1 MKLGPQFLPPRQSVV
16 YLHTT
21 LMLNATGTNQRTFGM
36 VLAENYLRMV
46 PEEDRE
52 ERGFRITQGSSADV
66 AADKKHNGQ
75 ILGRYLSGDLR
86 TLPANLEDA
95 WVMSLPEPYRSN
107 CERDLARRR
116 GMLAVAM
123 PAPEGLQVASVATLM
138 GNYANLVHALA
149 PAIEDG
155 RFGPEDLPHRRA
167 IEAAGRDVIAAVI
180 GIGHEL
186 DRGIYGEHA
195 SA

>member
-1 MKLGPQFLPPRQSVV
+1 MKPAPQFLPPRQSVV
-16 YLHTT
+16 YLHTN
-21 LMLNATGTNQRTFGM
+21 LMLHATGTNQRSFGM
-36 VLAENYLRMV
+36 VVAENYLRMV
-46 PEEDRE
+46 SEEDRE
-52 ERGFRITQGSSADV
+52 ERGFRITHGSSADA

-95 WVMSLPEPYRSN
+95 WVMSLPEPHRSN

-155 RFGPEDLPHRRA
+155 RFGPEDLPYRRA

-186 DRGIYGEHA
+186 DRGIYGELP